1 MANVNSLTSNSYS
14 SSTSLYGN
22 RNVLTGLASGMDT
35 EAMIQ
40 NSVTGYQTKI
50 QELQQSQE
58 KLEWKQDAYREI
70 IDQMYGITNKYTSY
84 TSTTNLSS
92 NSFFTNN
99 VSTTANGSNAGAV
112 TATGKASSDI
122 QINAVT
128 QLATSARYAV
138 DASALNLS
146 ASQKAVGG
154 AINWDKATTKGTL
167 SGTMTLKLGNSSID
181 IRFTDG
187 DKYANTSELLSGIN
201 KKLQDQNADVA
212 AEMSGSEIK
221 FVVTGDAA
229 EKGDSV
235 YISGASGNLKE
246 KLNVATASSS
256 ADEKRFE
263 YTSFSLNVEESELTE
278 TMTMAKHLSGKTID
292 VTLDGVTKSIKIGDL
307 SGIEP
312 PDLSTY
318 DQEIESINAKFNE
331 VKNNTEMTDEE
342 RAQRNAELREE
353 LRIAQVNRSNA
364 LNTAMTASLKDDLQA
379 SINKEFGTNR
389 ITVGVTDVGGLKFD
403 VAEGSGSTVKV
414 TSSIGDE
421 LGIGEA
427 GVSNYFNTS
436 QKLGDLL
443 GENWLDGNARIAGER
458 NTDAA
463 ERYFDKDGNE
473 LKKDGD
479 VYYRLNADGSIMTK
493 DGEKVTGTRANTLY
507 TDTDGNLIKKYAN
520 EDTYYRVNEKG
531 EWLYGLEINGATIDG
546 ITKDTALE
554 SLLNKI
560 SSNTAAGVKV
570 SYSNLTSQFVFTANE
585 TGEGGK
591 ISFDSKLAQRL
602 FGISDD
608 SDAQTLG
615 TVFAGANWASDAVK
629 IGGVSVAGT
638 SGLTSD
644 SKLEDLRALINNSG
658 FSFRI
663 DYDERTNAYSFVS
676 ASTGAALENFDRS
689 LVIGG
694 STYKLTDIFKTDT
707 GATFTKGVDAIVNA
721 TVNGKEL
728 TLKRS
733 SNVVNMDGLSVT
745 LKSTFDSTAVDGG
758 DAITFKTSSDSDKIV
773 DAIKSFVEDVNKLMT
788 SVHSA
793 VTTQPLTKS
802 TSSGKGSSYSHKSGY
817 EPLTEDDKNSMSEDA
832 VKKYEEKAKTGLLFG
847 DTDLRTLYDKLLT
860 GIQSYGTDRIDM
872 EAIGLTTAYSNGA
885 TTLQLNEEK
894 LRAAL
899 DSDPDKVR
907 NVFTKTKEGGSAT
920 EGLMSTLKSTLNA
933 YGSTSLASPGI
944 LVRKAGTKL
953 SAVSLL
959 NNNIQSQISG
969 LDSQIESWQ
978 TKLSNRID
986 YYTKQFTQLEQLMS
1000 TMNNQS
1006 SMLADLM
1013 GY

>member
-58 KLEWKQDAYREI
+58 KLEWKQDAYREL
-70 IDQMYGITNKYTSY
+70 IDQMYSITNKYTSY

-92 NSFFTNN
+92 NTFFTSS
-99 VSTTANGSNAGAV
+99 VTTTANGSNASAI
-112 TATGKASSDI
+112 TATGKATSDI

-128 QLATSARYAV
+128 QLATAARYAV
-138 DASALNLS
+138 DAGALNLS

-154 AINWDKATTKGTL
+154 AINWDNNTTKGTL
-167 SGTMTLKLGNSSID
+167 SGTMTLKLGNNSID
-181 IRFTDG
+181 IKFTDD

-212 AEMSGSEIK
+212 AVMSGSDIK

-229 EKGDSV
+229 KKGDSV

-246 KLNVATASSS
+246 KLNVATASST

-278 TMTMAKHLSGKTID
+278 TMTMAQHLSGKTID

-307 SGIEP
+307 SGIEK

-318 DQEIESINAKFNE
+318 DQEIESINAKFDQ
-331 VKNNTEMTDEE
+331 VKNTEMTDDE
-342 RAQRNAELREE
+342 RAQKNAELREE
-353 LRIAQVNRSNA
+353 LRIAQVNRSSA

-443 GENWLDGNARIAGER
+443 GTEWLDKNARIEGTLD
-458 NTDAA
+458 NNAA
-463 ERYFDKDGNE
+463 ERYFDKEGNE
-473 LKKDGD
+473 LKLSDG
-479 VYYRLNADGSIMTK
+479 VYYRTNSDGSIMTK
-493 DGEKVTGTRANTLY
+493 DGEKVAGTRANTLY

-520 EDTYYRVNEKG
+520 ENTYYRVNEKG
-531 EWLYGLEINGATIDG
+531 EWLYGMEINGATING

-554 SLLNKI
+554 SLINKI

-602 FGISDD
+602 FGISGD

-615 TVFAGANWASDAVK
+615 TVFTGANWASDAVK

-638 SGLTSD
+638 SGFTSD
-644 SKLEDLRALINNSG
+644 SKLEDLRALINNAG

-694 STYKLTDIFKTDT
+694 DTYKLTDIFKTDT
-707 GATFTKGVDAIVNA
+707 GATFTKGADAIVKA

-745 LKSTFDSTAVDGG
+745 LKSTFDSNAVDGG
-758 DAITFKTSSDSDKIV
+758 DAVTFKTSSDSDKIV
-773 DAIKSFVEDVNKLMT
+773 DAIKSFVEEVNKLMT
-788 SVHSA
+788 SVHDA
-793 VTTQPLTKS
+793 VTTQPLTRS
-802 TSSGKGSSYSHKSGY
+802 TSSGKGSTYSHKSGY

-832 VKKYEEKAKTGLLFG
+832 IKKYEEKAKTGLLFG
-847 DTDLRTLYDKLLT
+847 DSDLRTLYDKLLT
-860 GIQSYGTDRIDM
+860 GIQSYGADRIDM
-872 EAIGLTTAYSNGA
+872 EAIGLTTTYSNGA
-885 TTLQLNEEK
+885 TTLSLNETK

-959 NNNIQSQISG
+959 NNNIQSQISN

>member
-92 NSFFTNN
+92 NTFFTSN
-99 VSTTANGSNAGAV
+99 VSTTANGTNAAAIS
-112 TATGKASSDI
+112 ATGKATSDI

-128 QLATSARYAV
+128 QLATAARYAV
-138 DASALNLS
+138 DSGALNFNGAVNLTGS
-146 ASQKAVGG
+146 A
-154 AINWDKATTKGTL
+154 I
-167 SGTMTLKLGNSSID
+167 SGTGTKAASLITGSLTLRLGN
-181 IRFTDG
+181 TN
-187 DKYANTSELLSGIN
+187 YALDFGANDVYADTKDENGNVTKSAAQALVDGIN
-201 KKLQDQNADVA
+201 EKLKEQKVDVEATLNNGKITFA
-212 AEMSGSEIK
+212 A
-221 FVVTGDAA
+221 TGEAA
-229 EKGDSV
+229 SKGDSV
-235 YISGASGNLKE
+235 YISGSTGNFRSVLGVKS
-246 KLNVATASSS
+246 ASSS
-256 ADEKRFE
+256 AAENRFDFNSIDVGE
-263 YTSFSLNVEESELTE
+263 TNLSEEQSMAKYLSNKTVTVTLNGANKKISIGALTEPDPAALQAYDDQIAEIEAQIEALGSTIDDNMTKASLNQQIS
-278 TMTMAKHLSGKTID
+278 
-292 VTLDGVTKSIKIGDL
+292 
-307 SGIEP
+307 
-312 PDLSTY
+312 
-318 DQEIESINAKFNE
+318 
-331 VKNNTEMTDEE
+331 
-342 RAQRNAELREE
+342 
-353 LRIAQVNRSNA
+353 
-364 LNTAMTASLKDDLQA
+364 DLQKAKSAAA
-379 SINKEFGTNR
+379 SKDLADQIVTNLQANLNKEFGDGAV
-389 ITVGVTDVGGLKFD
+389 TVSADNEGKLTFGVKAGT
-403 VAEGSGSTVKV
+403 GSSLLVD
-414 TSSIGDE
+414 SDIDE
-421 LGIGEA
+421 LGIKGL
-427 GVSNYFNTS
+427 SNYFNTS
-436 QKLGDLL
+436 KTLGSLLGDDYFKVESAYHVGDEGVTRLNGVKDDSGKQVYSYTRT
-443 GENWLDGNARIAGER
+443 GENGETTTYRFNEDG
-458 NTDAA
+458 
-463 ERYFDKDGNE
+463 YQVDKDNKVVYE
-473 LKKDGD
+473 AKDLVVNGETI
-479 VYYRLNADGSIMTK
+479 GSFTKDQALEKIMTSI
-493 DGEKVTGTRANTLY
+493 NS
-507 TDTDGNLIKKYAN
+507 N
-520 EDTYYRVNEKG
+520 VN
-531 EWLYGLEINGATIDG
+531 
-546 ITKDTALE
+546 
-554 SLLNKI
+554 
-560 SSNTAAGVKV
+560 AGVKV
-570 SYSNLTSQFVFTANE
+570 NFSKLTGEFVFTASN
-585 TGEGGK
+585 TGAGGK
-591 ISFDSKLAQRL
+591 IEFGDGLASRL
-602 FGISDD
+602 FGGGAANEKSLEDVFGADFFDEDGNATIYYGTANLSLGSFSKD
-608 SDAQTLG
+608 STVQDIVDALQAKG
-615 TVFAGANWASDAVK
+615 TRMTVSYYANTNSFAIANAGSTSYFSSSANTSKQVMYNNVFVNGVGGYAAGQDAVVK
-629 IGGVSVAGT
+629 
-638 SGLTSD
+638 
-644 SKLEDLRALINNSG
+644 
-658 FSFRI
+658 
-663 DYDERTNAYSFVS
+663 
-676 ASTGAALENFDRS
+676 
-689 LVIGG
+689 
-694 STYKLTDIFKTDT
+694 
-707 GATFTKGVDAIVNA
+707 A

-728 TLKRS
+728 ELTRS
-733 SNVVNMDGLSVT
+733 SNVIEMDGLSVT
-745 LKSTFDSTAVDGG
+745 LKDEFSAYGEDGKVNKNDAV
-758 DAITFKTSSDSDKIV
+758 TFKTSADSDKIV